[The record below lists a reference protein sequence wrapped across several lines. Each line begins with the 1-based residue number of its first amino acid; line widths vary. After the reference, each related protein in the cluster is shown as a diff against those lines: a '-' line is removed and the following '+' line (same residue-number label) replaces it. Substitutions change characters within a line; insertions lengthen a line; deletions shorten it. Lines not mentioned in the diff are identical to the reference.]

1 MTEEQLKKI
10 DWLNR
15 AFHADL
21 KANALMAVQ
30 EQERKTML
38 SLGVSEEK
46 ISSKAIDDV
55 IDRLIDVRV
64 EISNAIVGIN
74 DCELE
79 AILNYRYLAYKNM
92 QDIADLMH
100 YDKSTVQ
107 RKHKKAIDK
116 ISHAHS

>member
-21 KANALMAVQ
+21 KANALMAAQ

-46 ISSKAIDDV
+46 ISSKAI
-55 IDRLIDVRV
+55 
-64 EISNAIVGIN
+64 EK
-74 DCELE
+74 
-79 AILNYRYLAYKNM
+79 IL
-92 QDIADLMH
+92 QI
-100 YDKSTVQ
+100 
-107 RKHKKAIDK
+107 
-116 ISHAHS
+116 